1 MSSGSGDQ
9 RRESPSFATFRAHA
23 DELRSMQR
31 ELRSRQGEDPADIIE
46 AESRLPGVL
55 EIAVE
60 LALDDAERNGELSL
74 ALARANEVQDARARL
89 EAIDHAWEMAGE
101 AIVWEAGRTVVPT
114 VRAALERRGVT
125 AREPAPGPERP

>member
-1 MSSGSGDQ
+1 
-9 RRESPSFATFRAHA
+9 
-23 DELRSMQR
+23 MQR